1 MIWAGVRYCRRKTID
16 WSDKPLLIV
25 GCGAS
30 LKGFDLNRLRGLG
43 RILAVKEAI
52 WDLPFAHAC
61 FGLDVPWMERQ
72 RTKLS
77 ELPMP
82 LYLAVPPNRAF
93 PIMANAT
100 YYMRKFSDRL
110 SDNAAEISCGRNS
123 GFGAINLAYHKLR
136 GGVESR
142 HAGRPLN
149 GADIR
154 PYGNM
159 VVRTG
164 KPEGRGGYKNPLAR
178 VAPGSR
184 KPLIILFG
192 YDYQPNS
199 YYCPQRYTHKKKESG
214 DHWPSWARI
223 IDGIADQLADVEVL
237 NASPNSTI
245 RAFKKIGLDQAT
257 EHLGWIRSQRGCGV

>member
-1 MIWAGVRYCRRKTID
+1 MTCCRRKTID
-16 WSDKPLLIV
+16 WSDRPLLIV

-43 RILAVKEAI
+43 RILAVKESI
-52 WDLPFAHAC
+52 WDLPFADAC

-82 LYLAVPPNRAF
+82 LYLAVPPKRTF

-110 SDNAAEISCGRNS
+110 SDNPAEISCGRNS
-123 GFGAINLAYHKLR
+123 GFGALGLAKHK
-136 GGVESR
+136 
-142 HAGRPLN
+142 HARQ
-149 GADIR
+149 
-154 PYGNM
+154 
-159 VVRTG
+159 
-164 KPEGRGGYKNPLAR
+164 
-178 VAPGSR
+178 
-184 KPLIILFG
+184 IILFG
-192 YDYQPNS
+192 FDYQPNS
-199 YYCPQRYTHKKKESG
+199 YYCPERYKHKKAETG

-223 IDGIADQLADVEVL
+223 IDGIADQLAGVEVL

-245 RAFKKIGLDQAT
+245 RAFQKIGLEEAV
-257 EHLGWIRSQRGCGV
+257 HLLRMG